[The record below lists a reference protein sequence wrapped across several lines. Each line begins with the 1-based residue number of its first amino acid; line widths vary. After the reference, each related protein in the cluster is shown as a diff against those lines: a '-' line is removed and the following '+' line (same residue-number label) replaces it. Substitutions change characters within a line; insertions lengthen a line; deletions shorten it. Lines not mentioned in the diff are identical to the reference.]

1 MSLILDIVTPEKRVY
16 HESVTSVVVPT
27 SDGEIGVLEAH
38 IPVVANLVPG
48 EIQVHR
54 EGKDEYLA
62 VDRGFVQ
69 ILGNKVSILA
79 EHAIDV
85 AEIDLQAADNA
96 RAHAEKELEA
106 AKGNTDFDPLEMEL
120 IETRIRFA
128 VAKQLCKQRHG

>member
-27 SDGEIGVLEAH
+27 SEGEIGVLESH
-38 IPVVANLVPG
+38 IPVIANLIAG

-69 ILGNKVSILA
+69 VLGNQVSILTDG
-79 EHAIDV
+79 AIDV
-85 AEIDLQAADNA
+85 EEIDLQAAEKA
-96 RAHAEKELEA
+96 RALAEEILES
-106 AKGNTDFDPLEMEL
+106 AKGETEFDPVEMEL
-120 IETRIRFA
+120 LEARARFA
-128 VAKQLCKQRHG
+128 MAKELSKRRHS